1 MGLKKFPG
9 ALDPEASFSE
19 SFSGK
24 RQEFLLKMMP
34 MLTQQAMKSTGS
46 MRIIRGVMQALGQ
59 TIPDE
64 QTRPQAA
71 KQQVTQSIRTFFR
84 FARAAENLG
93 MSIDEILID
102 SETGLIRKEIK
113 SNEITDWV
121 EKVNE
126 LTGKIE
132 LSADEQ
138 DALDNMTGATTKP
151 VTDLLQRREGTE
163 KRMVGDIDF
172 TKEIEDGTPDI
183 FKGMTTE
190 EIQAI
195 AQGR

>member
-1 MGLKKFPG
+1 
-9 ALDPEASFSE
+9 
-19 SFSGK
+19 
-24 RQEFLLKMMP
+24 
-34 MLTQQAMKSTGS
+34 MKSTGS